1 LNNMKR
7 KTLGSRFTSWAFS
20 GPIQII
26 AH

>member
-1 LNNMKR
+1 MKR

-20 GPIQII
+20 GPIQIL